1 MDTLPN
7 PQPENLIVV
16 TSLLTLAFH
25 RHLSAKEGVTG
36 KKRLE
41 LISNVSTTDTDANNH
56 GDTNND
62 QRITR
67 GVRGQQNAHRST
79 SQKYKELFNAEAPL
93 TASRRQ
99 LIPKITYQIQVLAF
113 GGINSSTQRMI
124 DDLNQGKMPVYAQ
137 RKNRI
142 TLPAGTL
149 IVKEYRGETYK
160 IKVTDEDFI
169 LNGIHYSSLAKIA
182 RFITGGTNWN
192 VQRFFKLSETVQ

>member
-1 MDTLPN
+1 M
-7 PQPENLIVV
+7 
-16 TSLLTLAFH
+16 TSVLQEVLEVNKMPIEAL
-25 RHLSAKEGVTG
+25 R
-36 KKRLE
+36 KKC
-41 LISNVSTTDTDANNH
+41 
-56 GDTNND
+56 
-62 QRITR
+62 
-67 GVRGQQNAHRST
+67 
-79 SQKYKELFNAEAPL
+79 KELFNAEAPL